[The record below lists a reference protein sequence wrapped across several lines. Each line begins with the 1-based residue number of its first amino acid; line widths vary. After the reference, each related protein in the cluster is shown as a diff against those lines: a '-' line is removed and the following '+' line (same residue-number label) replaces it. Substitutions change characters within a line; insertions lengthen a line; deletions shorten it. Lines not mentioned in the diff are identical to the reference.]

1 MILSESDE
9 PLFTITASGSKATV
23 AAWCALDQ
31 YIVTGHEN
39 GTLNLWD
46 MVSLRPSCPVFL
58 ELISIAVHQDGEL
71 FYEKEE
77 RGHSELITDMQMSPD
92 GTYLITSSKDKSA
105 KVSLMTPQPAL
116 RLPAIAHV
124 PFNAP

>member
-1 MILSESDE
+1 MGHGQSPAILSRLS
-9 PLFTITASGSKATV
+9 
-23 AAWCALDQ
+23 
-31 YIVTGHEN
+31 
-39 GTLNLWD
+39 
-46 MVSLRPSCPVFL
+46 L
-58 ELISIAVHQDGEL
+58 ELIHIAVHQDGEL

-105 KVSLMTPQPAL
+105 KVSLMTPQPTL